1 MDYTAEE
8 NISEMKGR
16 IDSWFPKF
24 LHVYLGQDACV
35 FRNHVPVSEA
45 VPEY

>member
-8 NISEMKGR
+8 NISEMKGS
-16 IDSWFPKF
+16 IDSWFQKF
-24 LHVYLGQDACV
+24 LHVYKGQGCISQSCA
-35 FRNHVPVSEA
+35 RVSEA